1 MKSRFNKFWNKFLC
15 YHGIHNMIKGISWCA
30 EMRYDVC
37 KNCTYSRY
45 KEDNKGYKLW
55 LFKIQTLDET
65 RRVLFEKMHNEC
77 RSVKHINGD
86 FKEVGVLQEKSELI
100 ELGIITKFK
109 KYNEKNSIFV

>member
-86 FKEVGVLQEKSELI
+86 FKEIARESSRRFARKI
-100 ELGIITKFK
+100 GINRAWNHYEI
-109 KYNEKNSIFV
+109 